1 MFDDFDSIMGAGWA
15 RNSIKKRIQNQT
27 PEKKQKTKFLHY
39 TSLEP
44 PPFDNLMRQAG
55 TEKRRWALMAKEMR
69 NNLRGIKQ
77 IQTSYQKTL
86 TGQITLTSHRTNKV
100 KRLETSSKS

>member
-1 MFDDFDSIMGAGWA
+1 MGAAWA
-15 RNSIKKRIQNQT
+15 LNSIKKRIQNQT
-27 PEKKQKTKFLHY
+27 SKKNSKIFFPPTPPW
-39 TSLEP
+39 SP